1 MAKNDTPTEPIA
13 PPVAPADATAATDTT
28 TASGPMSAL
37 VGTPAPAAEDSLVA
51 FLNPDAIPLVL
62 IALLSAVILV
72 RVVNGLL
79 SRLSET
85 MVKHRLLI
93 KQAGTL
99 TAFGIYLLA
108 AVVAGDFVK
117 WIT

>member
-79 SRLSET
+79 PHCFILF
-85 MVKHRLLI
+85 HAI
-93 KQAGTL
+93 DP
-99 TAFGIYLLA
+99 GIGLNIGGWGEFPSL
-108 AVVAGDFVK
+108 GL
-117 WIT
+117 